1 MAEDNTGL
9 EQGTKPEPTR
19 ISRRSLLKGIAGVG
33 LGLVI
38 GQVPESP
45 SIEKKIESRF
55 GVLLTSS
62 KDAPTSNHTTLTD
75 WNHTQ
80 MEVLK
85 GILEN
90 LPANFYKPI
99 FAEDG
104 TKVPLK
110 LALIKGP
117 EALVSRCLCDIEAAK
132 TSKKNPTV
140 ELNKDYYKVQ
150 EVDDRRLFKSM
161 IVHELVHYTF
171 QAQSQSP
178 YELGDRI
185 SSQIGITSE
194 RELPEIFDSQNFE
207 PKFDDRNFLRYAGFN
222 FSEFFAV
229 AGQFYVE
236 GETKFLG
243 LYAPILGEDK
253 AKALYQVMKTEV
265 FQNHE
270 YKNFILQKRP

>member
-1 MAEDNTGL
+1 
-9 EQGTKPEPTR
+9 
-19 ISRRSLLKGIAGVG
+19 
-33 LGLVI
+33 
-38 GQVPESP
+38 
-45 SIEKKIESRF
+45 
-55 GVLLTSS
+55 
-62 KDAPTSNHTTLTD
+62 
-75 WNHTQ
+75 
-80 MEVLK
+80 
-85 GILEN
+85 
-90 LPANFYKPI
+90 
-99 FAEDG
+99 
-104 TKVPLK
+104 
-110 LALIKGP
+110 
-117 EALVSRCLCDIEAAK
+117 
-132 TSKKNPTV
+132 
-140 ELNKDYYKVQ
+140 
-150 EVDDRRLFKSM
+150 M